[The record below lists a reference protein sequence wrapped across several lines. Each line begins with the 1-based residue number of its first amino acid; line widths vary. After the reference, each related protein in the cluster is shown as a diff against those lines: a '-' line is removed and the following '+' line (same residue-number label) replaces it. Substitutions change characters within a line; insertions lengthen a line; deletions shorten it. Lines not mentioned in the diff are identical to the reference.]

1 MRSGGGGGE
10 NIGLTV
16 MGEQLPDEI
25 ISSLEDSG
33 VKYIPYVVLLFLF
46 ACLLR
51 CVLRIGLIDEC

>member
-1 MRSGGGGGE
+1 MRSGGGGGGGGGE

-33 VKYIPYVVLLFLF
+33 VKYIPYVALLFLF
-46 ACLLR
+46 ACLCVVC
-51 CVLRIGLIDEC
+51 CVLD